1 MKVKIYAFS
10 ILLLLLGTT
19 LAAQEPEQDPFEK
32 LMFPPE
38 LVMQHQKAISLSL
51 DQRNAIKQEIGEA
64 QKTFT
69 GLQWDMQDEMETF
82 LSLLEMEKVDEQ
94 KAVAQLEK
102 VLKLESEIKRTHLTL
117 AIRIKNFLTAEQQT
131 KLQELK
137 KKLQ

>member
-19 LAAQEPEQDPFEK
+19 LAAQEPEQDPVKK

-131 KLQELK
+131 KLQGLK